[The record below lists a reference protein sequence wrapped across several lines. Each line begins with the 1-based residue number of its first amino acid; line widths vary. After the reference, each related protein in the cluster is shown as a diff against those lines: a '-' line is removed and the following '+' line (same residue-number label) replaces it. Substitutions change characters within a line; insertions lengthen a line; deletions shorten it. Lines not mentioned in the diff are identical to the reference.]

1 MTTANRSSA
10 APSAPS
16 DLLPLPEL
24 LAPAG
29 TREALDAAIR
39 AGADAVYFGGN
50 RFNARMAADNFD
62 DAALRDAI
70 AACAFYGV
78 RSNITLNTLPA
89 ERELPD
95 VLRFAEKL
103 AEWGADAVIC
113 ADFGTASLLHRYFPD
128 LQLHASTQ
136 CAGHNTDAARFFA
149 SLGFSRMVAARELS
163 FRDMKTLCAQSP
175 IETELFIHGALC
187 VSQSGGCL
195 FSSLVGGRSGNRGAC
210 AQPCRLPYTLTSD
223 RRNTNENAFAPR
235 SQNGRTQKDAR
246 TPMRTSRPYASAAA
260 ATAAAAAADTAD
272 YPLSLKD
279 NCLARH
285 VTSLLS
291 LGAASF
297 KIEGRMKGPAYV
309 EGVVR
314 IWRRLLD
321 ERRNADDREMAELAA
336 LFSRGGTFTDDYFR
350 GVTGCDMRG
359 IRTEADKEATRRAEK
374 EVLSGRP
381 APRRIPCDI
390 RCTMHAGEA
399 MTLTLSARGIS
410 VSADGPVPETAAARP
425 TTEEDIRGSIS
436 KLGTTPFCAQS
447 IRIFADDGLSV
458 SLSALN
464 AMRRDAATQLEE
476 ALKRKAETPSGACT
490 ETHALNVDIPSV
502 CASRPTP
509 FSGHYPYPKQASF
522 LFCEQIPN
530 EARSYYDILYLP
542 PDVFLRN
549 PDKASAV
556 GINGILLPPV
566 IFDSETDDMRAMLQ
580 TARQAGITHALVSN
594 PGHIALAAENGFLLH
609 GDMRL
614 NIWTAHTA
622 DVYQDTP
629 LTDLLLSPELN
640 AAQIRHVQSRLPHGA
655 VTYGRLPMMT
665 LQRCIIRERAVPG
678 TAARNTCT
686 YCDKN
691 PVSFLSDRKSMVFP
705 VTRTYGHRN
714 IVWNAAPVYM
724 ADRKDDLS
732 RLNLAF
738 EHHIFTTETVKQVR
752 AVIAAY
758 ADPSFAG
765 TPYEGF
771 GSFRRI

>member
-1 MTTANRSSA
+1 MTAANRSSA
-10 APSAPS
+10 ASSAPS
-16 DLLPLPEL
+16 GLLPLPEL

-70 AACAFYGV
+70 AACSFYGV
-78 RSNITLNTLPA
+78 RSNITLNTLPT

-95 VLRFAEKL
+95 VLRFAEML

-113 ADFGTASLLHRYFPD
+113 ADLGTASLLHRYFPD

-210 AQPCRLPYTLTSD
+210 AQPCRLPYTLTPEHRS
-223 RRNTNENAFAPR
+223 TNENAFTPR
-235 SQNGRTQKDAR
+235 YGNGRTPKNTYAAGR
-246 TPMRTSRPYASAAA
+246 TPRPS
-260 ATAAAAAADTAD
+260 AAAADTAD

-336 LFSRGGTFTDDYFR
+336 LFSRGGTFTDGYFR

-374 EVLSGRP
+374 DVLSSRP

-390 RCTMHAGEA
+390 RCTMRAGEA

-410 VSADGPVPETAAARP
+410 VSADGPVPEAAGMRP

-436 KLGTTPFCAQS
+436 KLGATPFCAQS
-447 IRIFADDGLSV
+447 IRVFADDGLSV

-464 AMRRDAATQLEE
+464 ALRRDAAAQMEE
-476 ALKRKAETPSGACT
+476 ALKRKAEAPRAEVQSADA
-490 ETHALNVDIPSV
+490 ETRAPHPDIPAV
-502 CASRPTP
+502 CAAHPTP
-509 FSGHYPYPKQASF
+509 FTGDYAYPKQASF
-522 LFCEQIPN
+522 LFREQIPN

-556 GINGILLPPV
+556 GVNGILLPPV
-566 IFDSETDDMRAMLQ
+566 IFDSEADDVRAMLQ
-580 TARQAGITHALVSN
+580 AARQAGITHALVSN
-594 PGHIALAAENGFLLH
+594 PGHIALAAEAGFLLH

-622 DVYQDTP
+622 DVYKDTP

-640 AAQIRHVQSRLPHGA
+640 AAQIRSIQSGLPHGA

-665 LQRCIIRERAVPG
+665 LQRCIIRERTEAS
-678 TAARNTCT
+678 AAAAKNGCT
-686 YCDKN
+686 YCDKH
-691 PVSFLSDRKSMVFP
+691 PVSCLSDRKNTVFP

-724 ADRKDDLS
+724 ADKKDDLS
-732 RLNLAF
+732 HMHLAF

-758 ADPSFAG
+758 TDPSFSG